1 MYKLLVILY
10 MIKLY
15 ARINIYKH
23 IKGKYG
29 QRILKD
35 ARLLETIRS
44 KLTKVKYDIEFL
56 NTCKRNRLCPT
67 FARPKFAIKISIN
80 IKKKITMTIISE
92 EIKYKHK
99 KKRLLEKQIK
109 EVKAR
114 LDKNLGFITICT
126 LNKNI
131 NKSIKKKSKIWKANH
146 ERKLERLFSSKANIN

>member
-1 MYKLLVILY
+1 M
-10 MIKLY
+10 
-15 ARINIYKH
+15 NIYKH

-44 KLTKVKYDIEFL
+44 KLTKVKCDIEFL
-56 NTCKRNRLCPT
+56 NTCKRNILCPT

-99 KKRLLEKQIK
+99 KKKLLGKQIK

-114 LDKNLGFITICT
+114 LDKNLGFISICT

-131 NKSIKKKSKIWKANH
+131 NKIQ
-146 ERKLERLFSSKANIN
+146 L